1 MQQSKSARP
10 QAIPEAVKHFDQ
22 LSPECQVR
30 LPVVKI
36 MLGVCIATVWRMVV
50 AKKITAHRLNQRT
63 TTFNVGELR
72 NLLTAKAGVQLWLM
86 IKHQ

>member
-1 MQQSKSARP
+1 MQQSKPALL
-10 QAIPEAVKHFDQ
+10 QAIPEQVKHFDQ

-36 MLGVCIATVWRMVV
+36 MLGISSATVWRMVA
-50 AKKITAHRLNQRT
+50 AKKITAHRLTQRT

-72 NLLTAKAGVQLWLM
+72 KLLTAKAGV
-86 IKHQ
+86 